1 MDPRQLGVS
10 HVVHQQEV
18 KVRNREVRRR
28 MDGNPH
34 LQQQQQQRELRSV
47 ATGFARY
54 FFVRM
59 TIRIGNLMTG
69 LRCLIPSS
77 SQHLL
82 TILRLLLA
90 YLTNGQ
96 GNGSRYSEKGK
107 WQQVKKSFNIHVCQ
121 QICISLRS
129 SITENPG

>member
-82 TILRLLLA
+82 ATLRLLACRVPPAPRLLLWGHFA
-90 YLTNGQ
+90 NGQ
-96 GNGSRYSEKGK
+96 GNGSRCS
-107 WQQVKKSFNIHVCQ
+107 
-121 QICISLRS
+121 
-129 SITENPG
+129 